1 MLRKLYIGKQKQKK
15 TLPNKKKRSRKN
27 RLAERKRVTVTSTTR
42 STTTNSSQLLRNY
55 SMLCHHQK
63 MNRIDV
69 GNRTLPSTIN
79 VRMLTIELTEKR
91 GDQQRGRE
99 KKQEKDRRAV

>member
-1 MLRKLYIGKQKQKK
+1 MSGIISTEAVVVMKNYNSSEENFISENKNKKNPTKQ
-15 TLPNKKKRSRKN
+15 KKRSRKN

-79 VRMLTIELTEKR
+79 VRMSNSY
-91 GDQQRGRE
+91 
-99 KKQEKDRRAV
+99 